1 MSTDHL
7 KFSPEILR
15 RLGEELSPHPDQ
27 GVLELV
33 RNAYDADAI
42 NCCIS
47 LENTESPGGTVIV
60 QDDGAG
66 MQGQDITN
74 GWLLIGKSA
83 KVARRRTD
91 LGRLTVGNKGLGRLA
106 ALRLGAEV
114 DVRSLPKAN
123 QSKEYAVTIDWS
135 RYEGA
140 NTVEQV
146 DLEIKEETP
155 TLPTHG
161 TKIVVRRLTKAFTS
175 DDVHRLARAVLLLSD
190 PFNGAAGFKPVLR
203 APEFKKLE
211 KLVREK
217 YFAEADYHVVAGL
230 DKGGCASARVMA
242 SNGRVKWTASHET
255 IAGKQRSYDCPPAVF
270 ELWIFLLKSD
280 SFATKSFT
288 MQEVRDWLTE
298 YGGVHL
304 YHRGLRVQP
313 YGDPGHDWLDMN
325 LARVRSPEDRPSTN
339 NTIGRVI
346 VEDADEVLIQKTDR
360 TGFVESLQFA
370 EIRRFATDVLEWL
383 ADQRIKES
391 EKRRQKERTSSKK
404 SFKEAKANL
413 TQVLEKVPKGARPV
427 IQKALKDYETARSR
441 EVHSLRA
448 EVQLYRTLST
458 VGTTYAVFAH
468 EVAGP
473 GKRIR
478 KLAESIERRAQREL
492 GPQQYELNLKD
503 PISSVI
509 KAAEDLTSF
518 PNLALKLLEKDK
530 RKQERVKLHGVIY
543 EVERLVHPFAAMY
556 KAKILPNLVDGN
568 PEVFGSVAAVES
580 ILMNLITNA
589 LSAFASGNGAHGE
602 RVVEV
607 RTELQSDESVI
618 VRVLDTGPG
627 IKDLTTDEIWLP
639 GRTTSPDG
647 TGLGLTIV
655 RDSVADLGGKVMAI
669 ANGELGGAEFIIR
682 LPLAAVRK
690 DN

>member
-1 MSTDHL
+1 MSIDHL

-33 RNAYDADAI
+33 RNSYDADAI

-47 LENTESPGGTVIV
+47 LENTERAGGTVIV
-60 QDDGAG
+60 QDDGTG
-66 MQGQDITN
+66 MEADDITG
-74 GWLLIGKSA
+74 GWLLIGKSG
-83 KVARRRTD
+83 KIARRRTD

-106 ALRLGAEV
+106 ALRLGSEV
-114 DVRSLPKAN
+114 DVHSLPKSDL
-123 QSKEYAVTIDWS
+123 SKEYSLTIDWS
-135 RYEGA
+135 RYEA
-140 NTVEQV
+140 ASTVEQV
-146 DLEIKEETP
+146 ELEIKEKTP
-155 TLPTHG
+155 TLPNHG
-161 TKIVVRRLTKAFTS
+161 TKIIVRHLTKPFTA

-190 PFNGAAGFKPVLR
+190 PFDGATGFKPVLR

-211 KLVREK
+211 RLVREK
-217 YFAEADYHVVAGL
+217 YFAEADFHFVAEL
-230 DKGGCASARVMA
+230 DKDGRASAKVMTS
-242 SNGRVKWTASHET
+242 SNRVKWTASHED
-255 IAGKQRSYDCPPAVF
+255 IAGKQKPYECPSAVF

-288 MQEVRDWLTE
+288 MQEVRDWLGE

-346 VEDADEVLIQKTDR
+346 VEDIDEVLMQKTDR
-360 TGFVESLQFA
+360 TGFVESPQFS
-370 EIRRFATDVLEWL
+370 EIRRFATDALEWL

-391 EKRRQKERTSSKK
+391 EKRRQKERTTARKG
-404 SFKEAKANL
+404 FKEAKASL

-427 IQKALKDYETARSR
+427 IQKALNEYEAARSR
-441 EVHSLRA
+441 EVRSLRA

-468 EVAGP
+468 EVAAP

-492 GPQQYELNLKD
+492 GTQQYELNLKD
-503 PISSVI
+503 PISSVM

-530 RKQERVKLHGVIY
+530 RKQERVKLHAVVS
-543 EVERLVHPFAAMY
+543 EVEMLVHPFAAMY
-556 KAKILPNLVDGN
+556 RAKILPNLVDSN
-568 PEVFGSVAAVES
+568 PEIFGSVAAVES

-589 LSAFASGNGAHGE
+589 LNAFSSWNGTRGE

-607 RTELQSDESVI
+607 KTELQSDESVI
-618 VRVLDTGPG
+618 VRVLDNGPG
-627 IKDLTTDEIWLP
+627 IKELSTEEIWLP

-655 RDSVADLGGKVMAI
+655 RDSVADLGGKVTAI

-682 LPLAAVRK
+682 LPLAAGRK